1 MSYIGNQEKLPS
13 AVTKAQADS
22 ASIYDS
28 ARLAKSYA
36 YHRPPVHPAIIRK
49 IGERLGITEKLPCAL
64 DVGCGAGLST
74 AALEPLAEI
83 LVGVEPVPAMLAYS
97 HVVAPKVTFLVGH
110 AERLPVASRSFDL
123 ITAAGSVNYA
133 NLDLF
138 FPEVERVLTETGVLV
153 IYDFS
158 AGRRF
163 AEDDSLER
171 WYAEFERRY
180 PPQPGYALD
189 VTALDYSQYG
199 LRLSRYEPLEVALP
213 MTFDSYLAYALSE
226 ASVEQAIQHGVPEA
240 EIRDWCQRT
249 LAEVFADSA
258 REVIFDAYLAC
269 ITRD

>member
-1 MSYIGNQEKLPS
+1 MYGKQEKLLPVVNEVS
-13 AVTKAQADS
+13 ATS

-28 ARLAKSYA
+28 ARLAESYA

-83 LVGVEPVPAMLAYS
+83 LVGVEPVPAMLGYS
-97 HVVAPKVTFLVGH
+97 HIVAPKATFLVGH
-110 AERLPVASRSFDL
+110 AERLPVASRAFDL

-163 AEDDSLER
+163 ADNDSLQR
-171 WYAEFERRY
+171 WYAEFEQRY

-199 LRLSRYEPLEVALP
+199 LRLRGYEPLEVALP
-213 MTFDSYLAYALSE
+213 MTFHSYLTYALSE
-226 ASVEQAIQHGVPEA
+226 TSVEQAIKQGTPET
-240 EIRDWCQRT
+240 EIRAWCQRT
-249 LAEVFADSA
+249 LAKVFADDTC
-258 REVIFDAYLAC
+258 EVIFDAYLAC
-269 ITRD
+269 VTRS

>member
-1 MSYIGNQEKLPS
+1 M
-13 AVTKAQADS
+13 
-22 ASIYDS
+22 
-28 ARLAKSYA
+28 
-36 YHRPPVHPAIIRK
+36 
-49 IGERLGITEKLPCAL
+49 

-83 LVGVEPVPAMLAYS
+83 QVGIEPVPAMLAYS
-97 HVVAPKVTFLVGH
+97 HAVAPKARFLVGQ
-110 AERLPVASRSFDL
+110 AERLPVASRTFDL

-163 AEDDSLER
+163 AENDSLQR
-171 WYAEFERRY
+171 WYAEFEYRY

-189 VTALDYSQYG
+189 VTALDYNQYG
-199 LRLSRYEPLEVALP
+199 LRLSGYEPLEVALP
-213 MTFDSYLAYALSE
+213 MTFDAYLAYALSE
-226 ASVEQAIQHGVPEA
+226 TSVEQAIKQGTSET

-249 LAEVFADSA
+249 LAKVFAADTHD
-258 REVIFDAYLAC
+258 VIFDAYLALVS
-269 ITRD
+269 RS